1 MYPKDGE
8 TLDVYV
14 KRCRLALKLTQSA
27 MARKININTQSLGKI
42 EFGCKGNNISFC
54 SNDLFF
60 IFIRYSY
67 KSCSS
72 RLLSFN

>member
-42 EFGCKGNNISFC
+42 EFGCKSNNSI
-54 SNDLFF
+54 
-60 IFIRYSY
+60 
-67 KSCSS
+67 
-72 RLLSFN
+72 